1 MTELLSTQS
10 QVKHLTAAKENKY
23 RLLHKS
29 QDGRFADMQ
38 RQKEKLQAL
47 LSVVQKL
54 ETETTNP
61 LLASLSSQLMTRLQK
76 TQERDKDMTLV

>member
-10 QVKHLTAAKENKY
+10 QVKYLTAAKENKY
-23 RLLHKS
+23 RFLHKS

-61 LLASLSSQLMTRLQK
+61 LLASLSSQLMTRLQR
-76 TQERDKDMTLV
+76 TQERDKDTTVA